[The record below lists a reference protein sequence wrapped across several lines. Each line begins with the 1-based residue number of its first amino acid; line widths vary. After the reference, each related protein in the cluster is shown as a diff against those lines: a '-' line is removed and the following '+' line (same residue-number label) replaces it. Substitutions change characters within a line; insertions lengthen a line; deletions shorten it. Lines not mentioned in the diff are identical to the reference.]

1 MQLKLKLHQ
10 LRRIALWLSKL
21 HQCFSYNSVSLLTG
35 ARSFSLGNSFLK
47 LNSLWTVLLL
57 PLCDQPGLRTTE
69 NNFALSFSRFLLV
82 LLSLFTDANSCGRK
96 SKSKLRIDIRGE
108 TTIIVEFSKVRA
120 TLAKRGNSWKIK
132 LLPKPVAVKMFS
144 LLCPAKLQTLV

>member
-1 MQLKLKLHQ
+1 M
-10 LRRIALWLSKL
+10 
-21 HQCFSYNSVSLLTG
+21 SLLTG

-57 PLCDQPGLRTTE
+57 PLCDQPGLQTTE

-96 SKSKLRIDIRGE
+96 SKLFFN
-108 TTIIVEFSKVRA
+108 FS
-120 TLAKRGNSWKIK
+120 
-132 LLPKPVAVKMFS
+132 VAVG
-144 LLCPAKLQTLV
+144 LAL